1 MIVYP
6 GSTVTVK
13 TGPSESKTIVIVSG
27 LASAMVAPEP
37 PTLLKVGQSL
47 HLAPSD
53 QVLIENNN
61 NAQLILIQIMMKD
74 ERKANTDG

>member
-13 TGPSESKTIVIVSG
+13 AEPSESKTIVIVSG
-27 LASAMVAPEP
+27 LASSMFAPGSP
-37 PTLLKVGQSL
+37 PTLLKAGQSL

-53 QVLIENNN
+53 QMVIENDNKDP
-61 NAQLILIQIMMKD
+61 LVLIQIMIKD
-74 ERKANTDG
+74 EG

>member
-13 TGPSESKTIVIVSG
+13 TEPSEFKTIVIVSG
-27 LASAMVAPEP
+27 LASAIVAPGSP
-37 PTLLKVGQSL
+37 PILFKAGQSL

-53 QVLIENNN
+53 QVVIENDN
-61 NAQLILIQIMMKD
+61 NAPLVLIQIMNY
-74 ERKANTDG
+74 EL